1 MDNLAL
7 IIFQNRKQKDTCLMT
22 ILLLLFIL
30 LLLLLLLLLL
40 SLSSS
45 LFKIFTT
52 NEKFTSSS
60 LHERYYHFHKI

>member
-1 MDNLAL
+1 MDNLVL

-22 ILLLLFIL
+22 ILLLLFI
-30 LLLLLLLLLL
+30 LLLLLLLLL

>member
-22 ILLLLFIL
+22 ILLLLFI